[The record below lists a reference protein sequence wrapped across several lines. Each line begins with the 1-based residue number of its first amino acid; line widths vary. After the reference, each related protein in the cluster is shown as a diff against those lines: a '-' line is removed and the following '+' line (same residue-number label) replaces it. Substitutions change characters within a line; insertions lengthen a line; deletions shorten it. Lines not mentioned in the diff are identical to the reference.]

1 MSSTNTAVAVSAAR
15 HAVHELLVELPSW
28 DADDAREAI
37 SRLEQAI
44 EQHIRAQVAL
54 EIETTAE
61 ANRQGL
67 LPRPKPGH
75 GDRLN
80 DWQWAA
86 AIARHADDTT
96 SKEA

>member
-1 MSSTNTAVAVSAAR
+1 MLPDDIPTEVTKLVYGARFCETLGQAQAAIMLA
-15 HAVHELLVELPSW
+15 HFWP
-28 DADDAREAI
+28 
-37 SRLEQAI
+37 AI

-75 GDRLN
+75 GERLN
-80 DWQWAA
+80 DWRWAA
-86 AIARHADDTT
+86 AVARHADDT
-96 SKEA
+96 SGRA